1 MSTDDKSPIFLTD
14 SESEAKKNIISPEI
28 YNISSV
34 SKTKL
39 ATWCQ
44 KIYSQI
50 SEQEKKCDEVDSKAL
65 SSQTHMII

>member
-34 SKTKL
+34 SKNQVGNVLSKNL
-39 ATWCQ
+39 HSDFRAG
-44 KIYSQI
+44 
-50 SEQEKKCDEVDSKAL
+50 KKMWRGGLKS
-65 SSQTHMII
+65 T

>member
-34 SKTKL
+34 
-39 ATWCQ
+39 
-44 KIYSQI
+44 
-50 SEQEKKCDEVDSKAL
+50 DSKAL